1 MTNFKEPMGGV
12 IYFDRL
18 MMQSDLTAI
27 SQILHWFEQF
37 RLPPL
42 SQAAWL
48 QGQIALVEGFTN
60 AVRHAHTN
68 LPLHTIIQLE
78 AGLYFDR
85 LEIRIWDQ
93 GSPFD
98 LERLLNRVEQDYPNP
113 LEHSEHWGG
122 TLFKKLRDQHQWEIE
137 YHYLK
142 EGVNCLCLVKKCDNS

>member
-1 MTNFKEPMGGV
+1 MTHLKTMGGA

-27 SQILHWFEQF
+27 AQILRWFEQF
-37 RLPPL
+37 RRPPL

-60 AVRHAHTN
+60 AVRHAHTA
-68 LPLHTIIQLE
+68 LPLHTLIQLE
-78 AGLYFDR
+78 AGLYPDH

-98 LERLLNRVEQDYPNP
+98 LEDLLDQVEQEYPNP

-137 YHYLK
+137 YHCVR
-142 EGVNCLCLVKKCDNS
+142 ERVNCLCLVKKCDNS